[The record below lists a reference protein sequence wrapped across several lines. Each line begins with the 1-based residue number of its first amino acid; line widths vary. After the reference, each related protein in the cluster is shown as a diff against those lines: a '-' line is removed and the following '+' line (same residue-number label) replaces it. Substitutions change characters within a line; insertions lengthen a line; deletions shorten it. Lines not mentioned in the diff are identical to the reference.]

1 MPFIT
6 RCPACSTLF
15 RVGEDQLGMSD
26 GWVRCGHCAD
36 VFDAHLYLEDWADTV
51 QQAPPAPAPNAS
63 HAPTAAQRHTHD
75 AAHPKPRA
83 WVPEPV
89 RQRIQS
95 ASAST
100 RPPTTRPLAAPVA
113 PAIGQ
118 QPPLGVP
125 AADTPSAGPAPLP
138 HPAHGGSLWRKPLFR
153 RMAEPA
159 AEPEFVRQA
168 RRQAFWQSAGTRA
181 QLRGGIALL
190 ALLLLLQVLLHE
202 RDRLAAWQPA
212 LAPLLGTLCLP
223 LGCEVQPLRRLEA
236 IVIDSS
242 TLLRRSDNRHAFEVV
257 LQNTAALPLALPALE
272 LSLTDSRDTVLAQ
285 RVFLPEELPDAPAQ
299 LPAHSTTTLRLGL
312 ALNLREVPTMAGYR
326 ARVFYP

>member
-6 RCPACSTLF
+6 RCPACGTLF

-36 VFDAHLYLEDWADTV
+36 VFDAHLYLEDWADTP
-51 QQAPPAPAPNAS
+51 QQPPAPQAPS
-63 HAPTAAQRHTHD
+63 TAQRAPHD
-75 AAHPKPRA
+75 PAHPTPRA

-95 ASAST
+95 ASPHAQT
-100 RPPTTRPLAAPVA
+100 PAPAHAPVA
-113 PAIGQ
+113 AAPAPN

-125 AADTPSAGPAPLP
+125 AADTPSAGPAPAP

-153 RMAEPA
+153 RMAEAP

-181 QLRGGIALL
+181 QLRSGIALL

-202 RDRLAAWQPA
+202 RDRLAAAQPA
-212 LAPLLGTLCLP
+212 LTPVLNALCLP

-285 RVFLPEELPDAPAQ
+285 RVFLPEELPDAPTQ